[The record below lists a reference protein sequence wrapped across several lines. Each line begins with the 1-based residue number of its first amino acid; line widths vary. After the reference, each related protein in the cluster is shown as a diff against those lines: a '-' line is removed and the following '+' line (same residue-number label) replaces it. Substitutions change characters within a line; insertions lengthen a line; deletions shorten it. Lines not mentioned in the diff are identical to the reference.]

1 MNERLGSFCE
11 IYQRLS
17 SESSISNENILKRA
31 QSISRS
37 FVFSATNYASASI
50 GKLFDAINREIK
62 GAVGSA
68 LLGWHFCHLSI
79 YPAWVLRH
87 STACQPSTQC
97 PSFVWHNLRFPLWIC
112 GNFDCQTNPWF
123 GVELLELSRGSECN
137 HTRRKISLLKIDA
150 TAAKEAV
157 KLPGNTCVFM

>member
-1 MNERLGSFCE
+1 MECKSQTADTSWNCLQLAVCFSVYRNGRDGLKMNKHEWALGKFLWDLSAAFERKFNFKWK
-11 IYQRLS
+11 YFK
-17 SESSISNENILKRA
+17 ESSIN
-31 QSISRS
+31 QSS

-87 STACQPSTQC
+87 STACQPSNNAHLLCGIICDFLFEFAGTLIVKQTLG
-97 PSFVWHNLRFPLWIC
+97 SVWNC
-112 GNFDCQTNPWF
+112 
-123 GVELLELSRGSECN
+123 
-137 HTRRKISLLKIDA
+137 
-150 TAAKEAV
+150 
-157 KLPGNTCVFM
+157 